1 MFESS
6 DIARLLNDMQESVS
20 FIQGYKPDSS
30 ARVVQGS
37 LSAHPQT
44 AAIVLAGGVG
54 ERFRAAGGKQLVQL
68 GGKPVL
74 TWACESFD
82 AVGDVGKIIIVCP
95 EHRQAEYKKRAIDPY
110 SFVTPIVFAPAGET
124 RQESAF
130 SGLEYVDDD
139 FEFVVLHDGAR
150 PLIMPSTIAHTIS
163 TVKGNIDVDGAVV
176 AYPAIDTLKIVERG
190 FIVGTPDRSVIWNA
204 QTPQVFRTGV
214 YRRAHCAALA
224 EGFIG
229 TDDASLIERLGGRIL
244 VVEGSRDNIKL
255 TVPED
260 YQLLCAAMSTMFR
273 STCDSAKQCDNAAE
287 GGSDAERDSAGER
300 GSAGERD
307 SVGECDSAEE
317 RGSAEECGSAGERG
331 SAVTSNCSATATF
344 HATSNSFATSN
355 NVGESLKNAGEHHYE

>member
-6 DIARLLNDMQESVS
+6 DIARLLNEMQESVS
-20 FIQGYKPDSS
+20 FIQDYTPDAS
-30 ARVVQGS
+30 ARVVQGT
-37 LSAHPQT
+37 LSARPQT
-44 AAIVLAGGVG
+44 AAIILAGGVG

-130 SGLEYVDDD
+130 SGLEYVDDE

-260 YQLLCAAMSTMFR
+260 YQLLCAAMTTMFR
-273 STCDSAKQCDNAAE
+273 STCN
-287 GGSDAERDSAGER
+287 G
-300 GSAGERD
+300 AGERD
-307 SVGECDSAEE
+307 SAAE
-317 RGSAEECGSAGERG
+317 RGSAATSHD
-331 SAVTSNCSATATF
+331 AVKRNNAATSTATTPAPS
-344 HATSNSFATSN
+344 HVSSTNAGKSPN
-355 NVGESLKNAGEHHYE
+355 NAGEHHHE

>member
-260 YQLLCAAMSTMFR
+260 YQLLCAAMSTMLR
-273 STCDSAKQCDNAAE
+273 STCDSAKQCDSTAE
-287 GGSDAERDSAGER
+287 GGSAVTSNNAAKR
-300 GSAGERD
+300 GSDAA
-307 SVGECDSAEE
+307 CDSAEE
-317 RGSAEECGSAGERG
+317 RGSVEERG
-331 SAVTSNCSATATF
+331 NAVTSTSSAI
-344 HATSNSFATSN
+344 ATSHTTTNSSATSN
-355 NVGESLKNAGEHHYE
+355 NVGESPKIAGEHHHE

>member
-260 YQLLCAAMSTMFR
+260 YQLLCAAMSTMLR
-273 STCDSAKQCDNAAE
+273 STCDSAKQCDSTAERGSAVTSNNAAKR
-287 GGSDAERDSAGER
+287 GSDAACDSAGER
-300 GSAGERD
+300 GSA
-307 SVGECDSAEE
+307 EE
-317 RGSAEECGSAGERG
+317 RGN
-331 SAVTSNCSATATF
+331 AVTSTSSAIATS
-344 HATSNSFATSN
+344 HATSNSSATSN
-355 NVGESLKNAGEHHYE
+355 NVGESPKIAGEHHHE

>member
-30 ARVVQGS
+30 ARVVQGT

-260 YQLLCAAMSTMFR
+260 YQLLCAAMSTMLR
-273 STCDSAKQCDNAAE
+273 STCDSAKQCDSTAERGSAVTSNNAAKR
-287 GGSDAERDSAGER
+287 GSDAACDSAGER
-300 GSAGERD
+300 GSA
-307 SVGECDSAEE
+307 EE
-317 RGSAEECGSAGERG
+317 RGN
-331 SAVTSNCSATATF
+331 AVTSTSSAIATSR
-344 HATSNSFATSN
+344 ATSNSSATSN
-355 NVGESLKNAGEHHYE
+355 NVGKRPKIAGEHHHE

>member
-30 ARVVQGS
+30 ARVVQGT

-260 YQLLCAAMSTMFR
+260 YQLLCAAMSTMLR
-273 STCDSAKQCDNAAE
+273 STCDSAKQSDNAVE
-287 GGSDAERDSAGER
+287 GDNAVTSNNAAKRGSDAA
-300 GSAGERD
+300 
-307 SVGECDSAEE
+307 CDSTGE
-317 RGSAEECGSAGERG
+317 RGSAEERG
-331 SAVTSNCSATATF
+331 NAVTSTSSAI
-344 HATSNSFATSN
+344 ATSHTTTNSSATSN
-355 NVGESLKNAGEHHYE
+355 NVGESPKIAGEHHHE

>member
-30 ARVVQGS
+30 ARIVQGS

-260 YQLLCAAMSTMFR
+260 YQLLCAAMSTMLR
-273 STCDSAKQCDNAAE
+273 STCDSAKQSDNAVE
-287 GGSDAERDSAGER
+287 GDNAVTSNNAAKRGSDVA
-300 GSAGERD
+300 
-307 SVGECDSAEE
+307 CDSTGE
-317 RGSAEECGSAGERG
+317 RGSAEERG
-331 SAVTSNCSATATF
+331 NAVTSTSSAIATS
-344 HATSNSFATSN
+344 HATSNSSATSN
-355 NVGESLKNAGEHHYE
+355 NVGESPKIAGEHHHE

>member
-260 YQLLCAAMSTMFR
+260 YQLLCAAMSTMLR
-273 STCDSAKQCDNAAE
+273 STCDSAKQCDSTAE
-287 GGSDAERDSAGER
+287 GGSAVTSNNAAKRGSDAACDSAGER
-300 GSAGERD
+300 GSA
-307 SVGECDSAEE
+307 EE
-317 RGSAEECGSAGERG
+317 RGN
-331 SAVTSNCSATATF
+331 AVTSTSSAIATS
-344 HATSNSFATSN
+344 HATTNSSATSN
-355 NVGESLKNAGEHHYE
+355 NVGESPKIAGEHHHE

>member
-260 YQLLCAAMSTMFR
+260 YQLLCAAMSTMLR
-273 STCDSAKQCDNAAE
+273 STCDSAKQCDNAVE
-287 GGSDAERDSAGER
+287 GGSAMTSNNAAKRGSDAACDSAGER
-300 GSAGERD
+300 GSA
-307 SVGECDSAEE
+307 EE
-317 RGSAEECGSAGERG
+317 RGN
-331 SAVTSNCSATATF
+331 AVTSTSSAIATS
-344 HATSNSFATSN
+344 HATSNSSATSN
-355 NVGESLKNAGEHHYE
+355 NVGESPKIAGEHHHE

>member
-260 YQLLCAAMSTMFR
+260 YQLLCAAMSTMLR
-273 STCDSAKQCDNAAE
+273 STCDSAKQCDSTAERGSAVTSNNAAKR
-287 GGSDAERDSAGER
+287 GSDAACDSAGER
-300 GSAGERD
+300 GSA
-307 SVGECDSAEE
+307 EE
-317 RGSAEECGSAGERG
+317 RGN
-331 SAVTSNCSATATF
+331 AVTSTSSAIATSR
-344 HATSNSFATSN
+344 ATSNSSATSN
-355 NVGESLKNAGEHHYE
+355 NVGKRPKIAGEHHHE

>member
-30 ARVVQGS
+30 ARIVQGS

-260 YQLLCAAMSTMFR
+260 YQLLCAAMSTMLR
-273 STCDSAKQCDNAAE
+273 STCDSAKQSDNAVE
-287 GGSDAERDSAGER
+287 GDNAVTSNNAAKRGSDAA
-300 GSAGERD
+300 
-307 SVGECDSAEE
+307 CDSTGE
-317 RGSAEECGSAGERG
+317 RGSAEERG
-331 SAVTSNCSATATF
+331 NAVTSTSSAIATS
-344 HATSNSFATSN
+344 HATSNSSATSN
-355 NVGESLKNAGEHHYE
+355 NVGESPKIAGEHHHE

>member
-260 YQLLCAAMSTMFR
+260 YQLLCAAMSTMLR
-273 STCDSAKQCDNAAE
+273 STCDSAKQSDNAVE
-287 GGSDAERDSAGER
+287 GDNAVTSNNAAKRGSDAA
-300 GSAGERD
+300 
-307 SVGECDSAEE
+307 CDSTGE
-317 RGSAEECGSAGERG
+317 RGSAEERG
-331 SAVTSNCSATATF
+331 NAVTSTSSAIATS
-344 HATSNSFATSN
+344 HATSNSSATSN
-355 NVGESLKNAGEHHYE
+355 NVGESPKIAGEHHHE

>member
-20 FIQGYKPDSS
+20 FIQGYTPDSS

-260 YQLLCAAMSTMFR
+260 YQLLCAAMSTMLR
-273 STCDSAKQCDNAAE
+273 STCDSAKQCDSTAERGSAVTSNNAAKR
-287 GGSDAERDSAGER
+287 GSDAACDSAGER
-300 GSAGERD
+300 GSA
-307 SVGECDSAEE
+307 EE
-317 RGSAEECGSAGERG
+317 RGN
-331 SAVTSNCSATATF
+331 AVTSTSSAI
-344 HATSNSFATSN
+344 ATSHTTTNSSATSN
-355 NVGESLKNAGEHHYE
+355 NVGESPKIAGEHHHE